1 MSPQIKQIGSYF
13 NHPCFQGEPWGRFRR
28 IFSWGDGYQYIAHRP
43 PTVINAHGTI
53 IHKFRKLDITSS
65 LGIYMHHYSVFSI
78 KNWTEK
84 LQYYRNQE
92 WSYDQRNGLSISDLL
107 NQKKWS
113 QISNQYNTFN
123 TLETS
128 KKSIEM
134 INKIYEKH
142 SDEDTKLIVNSIIQ
156 EFPNTNLIANINFL
170 IMFKVDA
177 IFRNAFH
184 PFRKLISKIFLIVDK
199 ILFELGIRESMNE
212 LRQRSNKLN

>member
-1 MSPQIKQIGSYF
+1 
-13 NHPCFQGEPWGRFRR
+13 
-28 IFSWGDGYQYIAHRP
+28 
-43 PTVINAHGTI
+43 
-53 IHKFRKLDITSS
+53 
-65 LGIYMHHYSVFSI
+65 MHHYSVFSI

-123 TLETS
+123 TLENS

-142 SDEDTKLIVNSIIQ
+142 SDEDTKLIVNSII
-156 EFPNTNLIANINFL
+156 ANINFL
-170 IMFKVDA
+170 ILFKVDA